1 MSKGA
6 DDEARKMICL
16 SPKVVERI
24 SGLRLAGGIGRLL
37 AEKAEA
43 LIARLKSGHSGITS
57 GMADQRTPKGEKR
70 IRKCVKYDLGWG
82 HRIVTL
88 LRGET
93 LFVCCLGSHD
103 ECDRWL
109 EKNSRVKT
117 FEMPNGTVHRVSIQR
132 PDVQVDGSE
141 PSQGPIDD
149 LEQRLMSLSD
159 RQIRNIFCG
168 LVEARQRIRSSDD
181 RWRNGFPVT
190 KAKS

>member
-1 MSKGA
+1 MSKAA
-6 DDEARKMICL
+6 DDEARKLICL

-24 SGLRLAGGIGRLL
+24 SGLRLAGGTGRLL
-37 AEKAEA
+37 AKRAEG

-57 GMADQRTPKGEKR
+57 GMADQRTQKGEKR

-117 FEMPNGTVHRVSIQR
+117 FEIRNGTVHRISIQR
-132 PDVQVDGSE
+132 DVQVDGSE
-141 PSQGPIDD
+141 SPQGPIDD

-168 LVEARQRIRSSDD
+168 LVEARQRIRLSDD
-181 RWRNGFPVT
+181 RWRSGLPVT